1 MNQTGGLPTPLYCN
15 ILVQRNNPLLLIAQ
29 VSPISAI
36 FGLFLLIPIGTIII
50 VSFWDYNEFKLLPD
64 FVWTNYYDVLSSQ
77 VTYKTY
83 LNTFKYTALTWFL
96 TVVIGFTVAYF
107 LAFHVQTLR
116 WQIVLFLLCTIPFW
130 TSNIIRMISWIPFL
144 GRNGVFNSM
153 LQSLGIV
160 NEPLEFLL
168 FSDFSIV
175 LAFVHLYTL
184 FMVVPIF
191 NSMMRIDR
199 SVIEAAIDAGANG
212 WQVLMNVVV
221 PLCKP
226 GISIGSIFVVTLVM
240 GDYIT
245 VRLMGGGLRASVG
258 VMMWNEI
265 SLLLYP
271 PAAAHA
277 VVLLA
282 VVLIMIS
289 LMMRVVDLKKEL

>member
-1 MNQTGGLPTPLYCN
+1 MDRKSPLST
-15 ILVQRNNPLLLIAQ
+15 LLQI
-29 VSPISAI
+29 SPISLI
-36 FGLFLLIPIGTIII
+36 LGFFLVLPIGTILI
-50 VSFWDYNEFKLLPD
+50 VSFWDYNDFSFFPD
-64 FVWTNYYDVLSSQ
+64 FVWTNYSDALGSN

-83 LNTFKYTALTWFL
+83 LNTFWYAGLTWLCTFL
-96 TVVIGFTVAYF
+96 IGFTVAYF
-107 LAFHVQTLR
+107 LAFHIHTTR
-116 WQIVLFLLCTIPFW
+116 WQIVLFLICTIPFW

-144 GRNGVFNSM
+144 GRNGVFNTM
-153 LQSLGIV
+153 LQSIGLI

-175 LAFVHLYTL
+175 LAFVHLYAL

-199 SVIEAAIDAGANG
+199 SLIEAAIDGGANG
-212 WQVLMNVVV
+212 LQMLTNVVI

-226 GISIGSIFVVTLVM
+226 GIAIGSIFVVTLVM

-245 VRLMGGGLRASVG
+245 VRLMGGGQRASVG
-258 VMMWNEI
+258 VMMWYEI

-271 PAAAHA
+271 AAAAHA

-282 VVLIMIS
+282 VVLIMVS

>member
-1 MNQTGGLPTPLYCN
+1 MDRKSPLST
-15 ILVQRNNPLLLIAQ
+15 LLQI
-29 VSPISAI
+29 SPISLI
-36 FGLFLLIPIGTIII
+36 LGFFLVLPIGTILI
-50 VSFWDYNEFKLLPD
+50 VSFWDYNDFSFFPD
-64 FVWTNYYDVLSSQ
+64 FVWTNYSDALGSN

-83 LNTFKYTALTWFL
+83 LNTFWYAGLTWLCTFL
-96 TVVIGFTVAYF
+96 IGFTVAYF
-107 LAFHVQTLR
+107 LAFHIHTTR
-116 WQIVLFLLCTIPFW
+116 WQIVLFLICTIPFW

-144 GRNGVFNSM
+144 GRNGVFNTM
-153 LQSLGIV
+153 LQSIGLID
-160 NEPLEFLL
+160 EPLEFLL

-175 LAFVHLYTL
+175 LAFVHLYAL

-199 SVIEAAIDAGANG
+199 SLIEAAIDGGANG
-212 WQVLMNVVV
+212 LQMLTNVVI

-226 GISIGSIFVVTLVM
+226 GIAIGSIFVVTLVM

-245 VRLMGGGLRASVG
+245 VRLMGGGQRASVG

-271 PAAAHA
+271 AAAAHA

-282 VVLIMIS
+282 VVLIMVS